1 MPPAHAPPPLPDT
14 ALFLPDILC
23 HSVGDEDMSSH
34 CTIAAPK
41 GHIAAP
47 VPTVLHGTIRA
58 LRAAGLHIQYV
69 GYAQRLARHQECIK
83 ISLDFPDFRGYG
95 HLHDIVTTTKTE
107 IATSSPYNC
116 NKNKAGRIPIQ
127 SSMRVKSYWTSV

>member
-1 MPPAHAPPPLPDT
+1 MPPPHLLLLPDT
-14 ALFLPDILC
+14 ALVLPDILC
-23 HSVGDEDMSSH
+23 HPLHH
-34 CTIAAPK
+34 CSTQ

-83 ISLDFPDFRGYG
+83 ISFDFPDFRGYG
-95 HLHDIVTTTKTE
+95 HLHDIVTTTATE
-107 IATSSPYNC
+107 IATLSPHNC
-116 NKNKAGRIPIQ
+116 DKNKAGRIPIR
-127 SSMRVKSYWTSV
+127 STMRAKSYWTPA